1 MLGTLTHKNFA
12 MLIFSCS
19 LLPETSASAV
29 SFIAGGPVGI
39 SICRMDELKI
49 YLRGCGTLYIAVR
62 TIANHRMGSLS
73 SKLVREAKR

>member
-1 MLGTLTHKNFA
+1 MVEILTHKNLA

-39 SICRMDELKI
+39 SI
-49 YLRGCGTLYIAVR
+49 
-62 TIANHRMGSLS
+62 IANHRIGSLS
-73 SKLVREAKR
+73 SKLVWEAKR